1 MGKRSDPTRRR
12 LAAAFAASLLCLGL
26 IGPATAQS
34 ACRDDTVMMRGDW
47 GTVRFNVE
55 IADDPEEQRQGL
67 MHRESMPISSGML
80 FVYPTP
86 RPSSFWMRNTLIPLD
101 MLFVDAQ
108 GTVTHIHHNAV
119 PLDETAIHGGD
130 SVLAVLEINGGLA
143 KRLGIVEGA
152 QLRHPAFAG
161 AGAVW
166 PC

>member
-86 RPSSFWMRNTLIPLD
+86 RASSFWMRNTLIPLD

-108 GTVTHIHHNAV
+108 GTVTHIHHK
-119 PLDETAIHGGD
+119 
-130 SVLAVLEINGGLA
+130 VLAVLEINGGLA